1 MYTITSSNKK
11 RTFTL
16 TASTLKNARETAQL
30 WIYQAMQSERKIT
43 VCIYDPDGRRVS
55 RETV

>member
-1 MYTITSSNKK
+1 MYTITSTNKK

-16 TASTLKNARETAQL
+16 TASTLKNATETAHL
-30 WIYQAMQSERKIT
+30 WLYQAMQSGRKIT
-43 VCIYDPDGRRVS
+43 VCIYDPDGRRVC